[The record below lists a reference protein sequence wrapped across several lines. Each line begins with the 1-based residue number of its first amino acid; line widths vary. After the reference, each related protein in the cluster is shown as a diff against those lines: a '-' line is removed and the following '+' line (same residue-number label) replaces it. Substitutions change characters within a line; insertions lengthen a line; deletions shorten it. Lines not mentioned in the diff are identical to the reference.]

1 MSFTSTTNT
10 TNTTTHDIFAGLL
23 AGFMSVFLIIY
34 AFQPNRPYPS
44 WMLEPAEKPWLFVI
58 IIITIVYLLK
68 WDYLIGILV
77 LLFTLAVILDIIIF
91 TRQITDVMEIP
102 EPLFTPSIDLIPSL
116 KISER
121 FGNKNDQEML
131 QKRDQVSKKWTI
143 NLQPE
148 PYQLRHN
155 PSVDDNDDDD
165 RKLEESI
172 AGKPLFDDT
181 IPPMS
186 YYPVFAPTV

>member
-1 MSFTSTTNT
+1 MSFTSTTT
-10 TNTTTHDIFAGLL
+10 IHDMFAGLL
-23 AGFMSVFLIIY
+23 AGIMSVFLVIY

-58 IIITIVYLLK
+58 ILIAIVYLLK
-68 WDYLIGILV
+68 WDYLVGILV
-77 LLFTLAVILDIIIF
+77 LLFTLAVVLDMMVF

-102 EPLFTPSIDLIPSL
+102 EPLFTPSIDLVSSL
-116 KISER
+116 KTNER
-121 FGNKNDQEML
+121 FDNQKNEPEIL

-155 PSVDDNDDDD
+155 PSVDDNDDD

-181 IPPMS
+181 IPSMS